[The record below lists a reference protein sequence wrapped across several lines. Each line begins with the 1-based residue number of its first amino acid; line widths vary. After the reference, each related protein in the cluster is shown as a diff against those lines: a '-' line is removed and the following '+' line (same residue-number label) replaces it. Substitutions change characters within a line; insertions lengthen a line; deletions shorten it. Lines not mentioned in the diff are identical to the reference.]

1 MTIRLSKAAGIV
13 VIAAATTSLCGCS
26 AIRNLA
32 GMNKMPPDEFAVLTK
47 APLVIP
53 PDFGLMPPKSGA
65 APTNQSDPTGVAS
78 RSIYGSDLVGA
89 GGQGTVSAGEE
100 YLLAKT
106 GANKT
111 DPNIREEIVADNT
124 ALLAADDSFADSL
137 MFWQEKKPD
146 QGKAVDADTEAKR
159 LADKKEPDG
168 GKPAEGDSG
177 WFWGLFDWL

>member
-1 MTIRLSKAAGIV
+1 MTMRLSKTAGILV
-13 VIAAATTSLCGCS
+13 FAAATASLCGCS
-26 AIRNLA
+26 SIRSLA

-78 RSIYGSDLVGA
+78 SSLYGSNLEGA
-89 GGQGTVSAGEE
+89 GGRGSVSASEQ
-100 YLLAKT
+100 YLIAKT
-106 GANKT
+106 GADKT
-111 DPNIREEIVADNT
+111 DPKIREEIAADNT
-124 ALLAADDSFADSL
+124 SLLAADDSFADSL

-146 QGKAVDADTEAKR
+146 QGKAVDADAEAKR
-159 LADKKEPDG
+159 LAGKKGSDA
-168 GKPAEGDSG
+168 PAPEEETG